1 MLRPSLRDDG
11 CSYSLNKAL
20 FHAGGGGKRLAL
32 GVPLKFHDAVSK

>member
-20 FHAGGGGKRLAL
+20 FHAGGGKVGI
-32 GVPLKFHDAVSK
+32 GGTLKIP